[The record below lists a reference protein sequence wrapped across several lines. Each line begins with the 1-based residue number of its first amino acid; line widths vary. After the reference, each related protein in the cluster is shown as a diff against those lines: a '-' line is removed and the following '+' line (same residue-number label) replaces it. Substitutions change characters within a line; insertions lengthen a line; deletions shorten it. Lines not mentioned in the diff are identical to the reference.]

1 MYGDLLFF
9 LFFFLEYFQT
19 KLALCIIVFLWLCV
33 TPEGL
38 CLPVQQRGKL
48 SAAPLQ
54 PPVAFIQSPQIHLHN
69 CIFHERWS
77 MPDPYCMAPRMR
89 VCVFRKSVWKPA
101 LYFSSPFFFL
111 ALPHLTVFSFFF
123 SFTCVRCCT
132 IEPQSWC
139 LSFVSDYGVLSPSST
154 NCSGQRTNGPRFDL
168 LQISTLTC
176 ISSSC
181 SWFLL
186 VAPCLSPVNISKE
199 ECGCQWLED
208 DPCSSYQVKWFLIS
222 VNGSD

>member
-1 MYGDLLFF
+1 MWHQKVCVCLFSRGGSF
-9 LFFFLEYFQT
+9 QLPHSSPLWPLFSHP
-19 KLALCIIVFLWLCV
+19 KSICITASFM
-33 TPEGL
+33 
-38 CLPVQQRGKL
+38 
-48 SAAPLQ
+48 SAGQCP
-54 PPVAFIQSPQIHLHN
+54 IHTAWH
-69 CIFHERWS
+69 
-77 MPDPYCMAPRMR
+77 R
-89 VCVFRKSVWKPA
+89 VCVCVCSERVCESLHFIFP
-101 LYFSSPFFFL
+101 LHFFFL
-111 ALPHLTVFSFFF
+111 ALPHLTVFSLFF

-176 ISSSC
+176 ISSSR